1 MATTER
7 LGGQPGMLAS
17 YGKAALGM
25 LPLPG
30 GGHGALPQRTYEL
43 AGYRVDPDHLA
54 AYARVCGL
62 RLTDTLPLTY
72 GFVLTFPSVMKLM
85 TARDF
90 PLPAV
95 GMVHVGNRIE
105 QLRPVSV
112 SEPLDLR
119 VHAEGLGP
127 HRKGTQV
134 QLVSEISAGGAPAWR
149 QTSTFLKVGG
159 GSGAGSGGDS
169 SRRPAQ
175 HDAEPEAP
183 GTPTTTLHADQKT
196 ISRYA
201 AVSGDRNPIHVSSLG
216 AKAFG
221 FPRTIAHG
229 MWSAAAAL
237 GALEGRIPEHAV
249 YDVRFGKPMVL
260 PARAAEYVQRTGEGW
275 ELALRHPKKQYPFLT
290 APLGEG

>member
-1 MATTER
+1 MAGTTIEK
-7 LGGQPGMLAS
+7 LSGQPDMLAS

-30 GGHGALPQRTYEL
+30 GSASALPERTI
-43 AGYRVDPDHLA
+43 AIDGYRVDPDNLA
-54 AYARVCGL
+54 GYAKVCGL
-62 RLTDTLPLTY
+62 RLSDALPLTY

-95 GMVHVGNRIE
+95 GMVHVANRIE
-105 QLRPVSV
+105 QLREVSV
-112 SEPLDLR
+112 SDPLDIR
-119 VHAEGLGP
+119 VHAEGMEP

-134 QLVSEISAGGAPAWR
+134 RLVSEISVGREVVWR

-159 GSGAGSGGDS
+159 GSGDGSAGGRDAKQSDEPGD
-169 SRRPAQ
+169 
-175 HDAEPEAP
+175 P
-183 GTPTTTLHADQKT
+183 GVPTTTLRADQSV
-196 ISRYA
+196 ISKYA
-201 AVSGDRNPIHVSSLG
+201 AVSGDRNPIHVSKLG

-237 GALEGRIPEHAV
+237 GALEGRVPAHAV
-249 YDVRFGKPMVL
+249 YDVRFGKPIVL
-260 PARAAEYVQRTGEGW
+260 PATVNEYVGEIDGGH
-275 ELALRHPKKQYPFLT
+275 EVALRHRTKQHPHLT
-290 APLGEG
+290 ATLTEG

>member
-1 MATTER
+1 
-7 LGGQPGMLAS
+7 MLAS
-17 YGKAALGM
+17 YAKAAAGL

-30 GGHGALPQRTYEL
+30 GGHGALPQRTYEI

-119 VHAEGLGP
+119 IHAEGLGP

-149 QTSTFLKVGG
+149 QTSTFLKIGG
-159 GSGAGSGGDS
+159 GSGEDS
-169 SRRPAQ
+169 SQRSAQ
-175 HDAEPEAP
+175 KDDAPDDP
-183 GTPTTTLHADQKT
+183 GVPTTTLHADQKI

-260 PARAAEYVQRTGEGW
+260 PTRAAEYVRRTGEGW
-275 ELALRHPKKQYPFLT
+275 ALELRHPRKQHPFLT
-290 APLGEG
+290 ATLGEG

>member
-7 LGGQPGMLAS
+7 LAGQPNLLAS

-30 GGHGALPQRTYEL
+30 GGAGGGLPERTLALDGL
-43 AGYRVDPDHLA
+43 RVDPADLA

-72 GFVLTFPSVMKLM
+72 GFVLAFPSVMKLM
-85 TARDF
+85 TERDF
-90 PLPAV
+90 PLPAI

-112 SEPLDLR
+112 SEPLDIR
-119 VHAEGLGP
+119 VHAQGLGP

-134 QLVSEISAGGAPAWR
+134 ELASEIAVGRETVWR
-149 QTSTFLKVGG
+149 QVSTFLKIGG
-159 GSGAGSGGDS
+159 ASSDSGGRGGRQD
-169 SRRPAQ
+169 
-175 HDAEPEAP
+175 EPVDRGA
-183 GTPTTTLHADQKT
+183 PTTVLRADQKL
-196 ISRYA
+196 IARYA

-237 GALEGRIPEHAV
+237 GAVEGRIPEHAV

-260 PARAAEYVQRTGEGW
+260 PARADEFVTAVDGGW
-275 ELALRHPKKQYPFLT
+275 ELALRHPKKDYPYLT
-290 APLGEG
+290 ATLTAG

>member
-1 MATTER
+1 
-7 LGGQPGMLAS
+7 MLAS
-17 YGKAALGM
+17 YAKAAAGL
-25 LPLPG
+25 LPLPSG
-30 GGHGALPQRTYEL
+30 GDGSLPQRTLEL
-43 AGYRVDPDHLA
+43 PGYRVDPDHLA

-62 RLTDTLPLTY
+62 RLADTLPLTY
-72 GFVLTFPSVMKLM
+72 GYVLTFPSVMKLM

-90 PLPAV
+90 PLPAI

-105 QLRPVSV
+105 QLRPVSA

-119 VHAEGLGP
+119 THAEGLGP

-134 QLVSEISAGGAPAWR
+134 RLVSEISADGAPVWR
-149 QTSTFLKVGG
+149 QTSTFLKIGG
-159 GSGAGSGGDS
+159 GSGEDASQ
-169 SRRPAQ
+169 RPAQ
-175 HDAEPEAP
+175 KDAAP
-183 GTPTTTLHADQKT
+183 ADPGEPTTTLRADQKI

-201 AVSGDRNPIHVSSLG
+201 SVSGDRNPIHVSSLG

-237 GALEGRIPEHAV
+237 GALEGRVPEHAV

-260 PARAAEYVQRTGEGW
+260 PAKADEYVRRSDDGW
-275 ELALRHPKKQYPFLT
+275 ALELRHPKKQYPFLT
-290 APLGEG
+290 ATLAEG